1 MPLIARFGML
11 IHTKS
16 RRTIFYNLF
25 FIMNNYKTLL
35 LLFFLLALPLYVCGG
50 KTVTSERTSEK
61 GRETTSLNRLW
72 KYKQGDVAGAA
83 QPQYNDADWEPIGL
97 PHSFSI
103 PYFLSKDFYVGYG
116 WYRKHLQLE
125 KKTCRSDFF
134 WNSMAFFRKQKFMSM
149 DGWLEAMQ
157 VDIQDSVSTLV
168 RMQWRETM

>member
-1 MPLIARFGML
+1 MCG
-11 IHTKS
+11 
-16 RRTIFYNLF
+16 
-25 FIMNNYKTLL
+25 
-35 LLFFLLALPLYVCGG
+35 GG

-125 KKTCRSDFF
+125 KKRLVEATFSGIRWRFSGSRSLCQWTAGWKPCR
-134 WNSMAFFRKQKFMSM
+134 WIYR
-149 DGWLEAMQ
+149 
-157 VDIQDSVSTLV
+157 IQYRL
-168 RMQWRETM
+168 

>member
-1 MPLIARFGML
+1 M
-11 IHTKS
+11 K
-16 RRTIFYNLF
+16 
-25 FIMNNYKTLL
+25 NYKTLL
-35 LLFFLLALPLYVCGG
+35 LLFFLLALPLYVWG
-50 KTVTSERTSEK
+50 TVTSERTSEK
-61 GRETTSLNRLW
+61 GRETTLLNRLW

-83 QPQYNDADWEPIGL
+83 QPQYNDADWKPIGL

-116 WYRKHLQLE
+116 FSWKE
-125 KKTCRSDFF
+125 KTWRSGFF

-157 VDIQDSVSTLV
+157 VDIQDSVSTLL